1 MDTTGNETTFPQ
13 ATEASSK
20 AGSAGS
26 GSAPASAASASPAS
40 STPDLKGDH
49 TSRLLIGNLCML
61 VAALFWGLNVSVTK
75 ALYDPIGWMTPHSI
89 VIVRLIGGA
98 ILFWI
103 ASAFVKCE
111 SIEKSDW
118 LKLILGGFIGLFG
131 FIFLFIQS
139 LEYGSAIDISII
151 MTLPPIFVIL
161 IGVIFLHRR
170 PGWMEYV
177 GVAVSFVGAAIVILG
192 GADKGHISS
201 HSPHPILGDCLA
213 IASTI
218 CYAFYLTILE
228 GPTKKYKPVGM
239 LRWIF
244 LFAAIPSLFL
254 LKGFDE
260 LPLFTGHAPALPW
273 IYITFILVGPTFIA
287 YFLVQPA
294 MKRIGSELV
303 SIYQYLL
310 PVFAT
315 ISAIFM
321 IHEKLHWIQVLAM
334 GVIVIGMLFTT
345 FGKRRRVKK
354 EGQDDV

>member
-1 MDTTGNETTFPQ
+1 MTDSTNSGLLKQPAKSPSPAPAPLKGTK
-13 ATEASSK
+13 ASS
-20 AGSAGS
+20 
-26 GSAPASAASASPAS
+26 
-40 STPDLKGDH
+40 
-49 TSRLLIGNLCML
+49 LLIGNLCML
-61 VAALFWGLNVSVTK
+61 VAAIFWGLNVSVTK
-75 ALYDPIGWMTPHSI
+75 ALYVPDKWMTPQSI
-89 VIVRLIGGA
+89 VIVRLVGGA
-98 ILFWI
+98 ILFWL
-103 ASAFVKCE
+103 ASAFIKCE
-111 SIEKSDW
+111 SIEREDW
-118 LKLILGGFIGLFG
+118 LKVVLGGFIGLFG
-131 FIFLFIQS
+131 FIFLFIES
-139 LEYGSAIDISII
+139 LKFGSAIDISII

-170 PGWMEYV
+170 PGWLEYL
-177 GVAVSFVGAAIVILG
+177 GVAISFIGAAIVILG
-192 GADKGHISS
+192 GAGNDHVTKHN
-201 HSPHPILGDCLA
+201 PDPIWGDLLA

-228 GPTKKYKPVGM
+228 EPTKKYKPVAL

-254 LKGFDE
+254 LKDFDK
-260 LPLFTGHAPALPW
+260 LPLFHSAPALPW
-273 IYITFILVGPTFIA
+273 IYIGFILLCPTFIA

-321 IHEKLHWIQVLAM
+321 IHEKLHWIQVIAM
-334 GVIVIGMLFTT
+334 VVIVVGMLCTT
-345 FGKRRRVKK
+345 FGKRKRVKK

>member
-1 MDTTGNETTFPQ
+1 M
-13 ATEASSK
+13 
-20 AGSAGS
+20 
-26 GSAPASAASASPAS
+26 
-40 STPDLKGDH
+40 
-49 TSRLLIGNLCML
+49 LIGNLCML
-61 VAALFWGLNVSVTK
+61 FAAIFWGLNVSVTK
-75 ALYDPIGWMTPHSI
+75 ALYVPTQWMTPDGI
-89 VIVRLIGGA
+89 VIVRLCGGA
-98 ILFWI
+98 ILFWF
-103 ASAFVKCE
+103 ASAFIKCE
-111 SIEKSDW
+111 SIQREDW
-118 LKLILGGFIGLFG
+118 LKVCLGGFVGLFG
-131 FIFLFIQS
+131 FIYLFIKS
-139 LEYGSAIDISII
+139 LQFGSAIDISII

-161 IGVIFLHRR
+161 GGVIFFHRR

-177 GVAVSFVGAAIVILG
+177 GVLISFVGAAIVILG
-192 GADKGHISS
+192 GASGGHEAV
-201 HSPHPILGDCLA
+201 HHTADHKPILGDFLA

-228 GPTKKYKPVGM
+228 GPTKKYKPVAL

-244 LFAAIPSLFL
+244 LFAAIPALFL
-254 LKGFDE
+254 LKDFDKMGI
-260 LPLFTGHAPALPW
+260 FHHAPAMPW
-273 IYITFILVGPTFIA
+273 VYIVFILVGPTFIA

-315 ISAIFM
+315 ISAVLMKID
-321 IHEKLHWIQVLAM
+321 KLHWIQVLAM

>member
-1 MDTTGNETTFPQ
+1 MDNNTSPSQPSVSPSSSSPADVQKQGNPP
-13 ATEASSK
+13 K
-20 AGSAGS
+20 N
-26 GSAPASAASASPAS
+26 PLHSAS
-40 STPDLKGDH
+40 G
-49 TSRLLIGNLCML
+49 LLIGNLCML
-61 VAALFWGLNVSVTK
+61 VAAIFWGLNVSVTK
-75 ALYDPIGWMTPHSI
+75 ALFYPHHWLTPDALTA
-89 VIVRLIGGA
+89 VRLVGGA
-98 ILFWI
+98 VLFWI
-103 ASAFVKCE
+103 ASLFVKCE
-111 SIEKSDW
+111 SIEKQDW
-118 LKLILGGFIGLFG
+118 LKMVLGGFIGLFG
-131 FIFLFIQS
+131 FIYLFITS
-139 LEYGSAIDISII
+139 LKFGSAIDISII

-161 IGVIFLHRR
+161 IGVIFLKRR

-177 GVAVSFVGAAIVILG
+177 GVVVSFVGAAIVILG
-192 GADKGHISS
+192 GAGHDADHLS
-201 HSPHPILGDCLA
+201 HSTATKPLLGDLLA

-228 GPTKKYKPVGM
+228 GPTQRYHPVAL

-244 LFAAIPSLFL
+244 LFAAIPALFC
-254 LKGFDE
+254 LKGFDH
-260 LPLFTGHAPALPW
+260 LPIFHADKALPW
-273 IYITFILVGPTFIA
+273 IYVGFILLCPTFIA

-315 ISAIFM
+315 VSAIFM
-321 IHEKLHWIQVLAM
+321 LGEKLHWIQVLAM

>member
-1 MDTTGNETTFPQ
+1 MGILFFYIKMNGNNNNGNN
-13 ATEASSK
+13 A
-20 AGSAGS
+20 S
-26 GSAPASAASASPAS
+26 GSAVNPGGKGNGIGPTDKDRAS
-40 STPDLKGDH
+40 S
-49 TSRLLIGNLCML
+49 LLIGNLCML
-61 VAALFWGLNVSVTK
+61 FAALFWGLNVSVTK
-75 ALYDPIGWMTPHSI
+75 ALYEPVAWMTPHSI
-89 VIVRLIGGA
+89 VVVRLIGGA

-111 SIEKSDW
+111 SIERQDW
-118 LKLILGGFIGLFG
+118 LKLVLGGFVGLFG

-139 LEYGSAIDISII
+139 LEFGSAIDISII

-161 IGVIFLHRR
+161 IGVIFLKRR
-170 PGWMEYV
+170 PGWMEYT
-177 GVAVSFVGAAIVILG
+177 GVVVSFVGAAIVILG
-192 GADKGHISS
+192 GASRGSEGH
-201 HSPHPILGDCLA
+201 HNPDPVLGDILA

-244 LFAAIPSLFL
+244 LFAAVPALFL
-254 LKGFDE
+254 LKDFDK
-260 LPLFTGHAPALPW
+260 LQLFDHAPALPW
-273 IYITFILVGPTFIA
+273 IYIIFILLCPTFIA

-321 IHEKLHWIQVLAM
+321 IHEKLHWIQVIAM
-334 GVIVIGMLFTT
+334 VVIVGGMLFTT
-345 FGKRRRVKK
+345 FGKRKRVKK

>member
-1 MDTTGNETTFPQ
+1 MDTGNN
-13 ATEASSK
+13 S
-20 AGSAGS
+20 
-26 GSAPASAASASPAS
+26 ASASPSPSTPTKPSITDGSKAS
-40 STPDLKGDH
+40 S
-49 TSRLLIGNLCML
+49 LLIGNLCML

-75 ALYDPIGWMTPHSI
+75 ALYDPEAWMTPKSI
-89 VIVRLIGGA
+89 VVVRLVGGA
-98 ILFWI
+98 FLFWI
-103 ASAFVKCE
+103 ASAFIKCE
-111 SIEKSDW
+111 SIQRQDW
-118 LKLILGGFIGLFG
+118 LKVVLGGFIGLFG
-131 FIFLFIQS
+131 FIFLFIES
-139 LEYGSAIDISII
+139 LEFGSAIDISII

-170 PGWMEYV
+170 PGWMEYL
-177 GVAVSFVGAAIVILG
+177 GVAVSFAGAAIVILG
-192 GADKGHISS
+192 GADASHVTK
-201 HSPHPILGDCLA
+201 HSPHPILGDLLA

-228 GPTKKYKPVGM
+228 GPTKKYKPVAL

-244 LFAAIPSLFL
+244 LFAAVPALFL
-254 LKGFDE
+254 LKDFDK
-260 LPLFTGHAPALPW
+260 LPLFHHAPALPW
-273 IYITFILVGPTFIA
+273 IYISFILICPTFIA

-315 ISAIFM
+315 VSAIFM
-321 IHEKLHWIQVLAM
+321 IHEKLHWIQVIAM
-334 GVIVIGMLFTT
+334 VVIVVGMLFTT

>member
-1 MDTTGNETTFPQ
+1 
-13 ATEASSK
+13 
-20 AGSAGS
+20 
-26 GSAPASAASASPAS
+26 
-40 STPDLKGDH
+40 
-49 TSRLLIGNLCML
+49 ML
-61 VAALFWGLNVSVTK
+61 VAAIFWGLNVSVTK
-75 ALYDPIGWMTPHSI
+75 ALYVPEQWMTPHSI
-89 VIVRLIGGA
+89 VVVRLVGGA
-98 ILFWI
+98 ILFWL
-103 ASAFVKCE
+103 ASAFIKCE
-111 SIEKSDW
+111 SIQREDW
-118 LKLILGGFIGLFG
+118 LKVVLGGFVGLFG

-161 IGVIFLHRR
+161 IGVIFLKRR

-192 GADKGHISS
+192 GAGHETKHSS
-201 HSPHPILGDCLA
+201 DPILGDCLA

-228 GPTKKYKPVGM
+228 GPTKKYKPVAL

-244 LFAAIPSLFL
+244 LFSAIPALFL
-254 LKGFDE
+254 LKDFDK
-260 LPLFTGHAPALPW
+260 LLIFHHAPALPW
-273 IYITFILVGPTFIA
+273 IYIAFILIGPTFIA

-321 IHEKLHWIQVLAM
+321 IGEKLRWIQVIAM
-334 GVIVIGMLFTT
+334 VVIVIGMLFTT

-354 EGQDDV
+354 EGEDDV